1 MRQVLKTGLCV
12 CTGSRSLIS
21 VVGLLGTLSL
31 NLRCRECDGRVR
43 EVCIYVILDGG
54 GEWSDAKRMMG
65 RGIDNK

>member
-1 MRQVLKTGLCV
+1 MTDV
-12 CTGSRSLIS
+12 
-21 VVGLLGTLSL
+21 
-31 NLRCRECDGRVR
+31 VR

>member
-31 NLRCRECDGRVR
+31 NLRCRETDVVR